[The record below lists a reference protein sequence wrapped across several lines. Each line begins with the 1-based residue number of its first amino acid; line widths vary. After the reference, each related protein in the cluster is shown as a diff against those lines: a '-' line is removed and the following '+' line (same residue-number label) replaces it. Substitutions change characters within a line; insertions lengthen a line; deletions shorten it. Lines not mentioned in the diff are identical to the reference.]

1 MAFKNKSSNVIT
13 TLTSNPT
20 YSRVIRYTINAEWT
34 FTTNDLMS
42 MIVVQAS
49 QTAASFSTTLLAC
62 AQIDRVVVW
71 TSGTANTSLT
81 MLGGEWGG
89 DKEWTSVS
97 NNTFPGHISVVP
109 PRSTNASWMWKFRDL
124 TWASPTSLFKVS
136 GNFGA
141 NTYVDVHIRGQMHQ
155 GAATF
160 YLSSSSLTSGV
171 YYGITAASISPIGLP
186 VTTVTG
192 KTNV

>member
-1 MAFKNKSSNVIT
+1 MAFNKKNSNVIT

-20 YSRVIRYTINAEWT
+20 FTRVIRYTINQEWT

-42 MIVVQAS
+42 MILVYAGN
-49 QTAASFSTTLLAC
+49 AATTYCTSLLAC
-62 AQIDRVVVW
+62 AQVDRVVVW
-71 TSGTANTSLT
+71 TSGSANTSLT

-97 NNTFPGHISVVP
+97 NSTFPGHISATP
-109 PRSTNASWMWKFRDL
+109 PRTTNASWMWKFRDL
-124 TWASPTSLFKVS
+124 TWASPVSLFKVA
-136 GNFGA
+136 GTFAA

-155 GAATF
+155 GAAGY
-160 YLSSSSLTSGV
+160 YLTGSNLTSGI

-186 VTTVTG
+186 TSTVTA